1 MYQSRFSKKVNQFKT
16 NVLINFFLIV
26 AFIPVPEGD
35 NAVCVAVGLVGV
47 VAERAGETKV
57 GKF

>member
-1 MYQSRFSKKVNQFKT
+1 MFL
-16 NVLINFFLIV
+16 LIFFLIV